1 MAKIYSIINQKGG
14 VGKTTTTINLGT
26 AMAACGAN
34 VLIIDMDP
42 QGNLS
47 TGMGVEKVKRE
58 KGVYNILIDNLSIN
72 DAVIKTEIPNL
83 NLIPSNDDLL
93 GIDIELS
100 NESDRVMRLK
110 KALEDLN
117 SYDYILLDCPPSLSL
132 LTLNALVAST
142 GALVPLQAEFYA
154 LEGLSQLLKTIED
167 IKNSVNHDLM
177 LEGVIITMFDGRNN
191 LSNQVEQ
198 DVRSYLGT
206 EVFTTK
212 IPRNIRLSEAPSH
225 GLPAL
230 IYDHKCS
237 GSAAYINLARE
248 VLNKSGWVI
257 EKKRKK
263 D

>member
-58 KGVYNILIDNLSIN
+58 KGIYNILIDNLSIN

-83 NLIPSNDDLL
+83 NLIPSNEDLL

-132 LTLNALVAST
+132 LTLHALVAST
-142 GALVPLQAEFYA
+142 GALVPLQAKFYA

-198 DVRSYLGT
+198 DVRSYLGA
-206 EVFTTK
+206 EVFSTK

-237 GSAAYINLARE
+237 GSIAYQKLAVEFLERE
-248 VLNKSGWVI
+248 GYL
-257 EKKRKK
+257 
-263 D
+263 

>member
-1 MAKIYSIINQKGG
+1 MTKIYSIINQKGG

-154 LEGLSQLLKTIED
+154 LEGLSQLLKTIEG

-257 EKKRKK
+257 E
-263 D
+263 

>member
-58 KGVYNILIDNLSIN
+58 KGIYNILIDNLSIN

-83 NLIPSNDDLL
+83 NLIPSNEDLL

-110 KALEDLN
+110 KALQDLN

-257 EKKRKK
+257 E
-263 D
+263 

>member
-83 NLIPSNDDLL
+83 NLIPSNEDLL

-167 IKNSVNHDLM
+167 IKNSVNHNLM

-198 DVRSYLGT
+198 DVRSYLGA

-257 EKKRKK
+257 E
-263 D
+263 

>member
-1 MAKIYSIINQKGG
+1 MTKIYSIINQKGG

-58 KGVYNILIDNLSIN
+58 KGIYNILIDNLSIN

-100 NESDRVMRLK
+100 NEGDRVIRLK

-257 EKKRKK
+257 E
-263 D
+263 

>member
-72 DAVIKTEIPNL
+72 DAVVKTEIPNL

-110 KALEDLN
+110 KALEDLK

-257 EKKRKK
+257 E
-263 D
+263 

>member
-177 LEGVIITMFDGRNN
+177 LEGVIITMFDGRNS
-191 LSNQVEQ
+191 LSHKVEQ
-198 DVRSYLGT
+198 DVRSYLGA
-206 EVFTTK
+206 EVFSTK

-257 EKKRKK
+257 E
-263 D
+263 

>member
-58 KGVYNILIDNLSIN
+58 KGVYNILIDNLLIN

-257 EKKRKK
+257 E
-263 D
+263 

>member
-83 NLIPSNDDLL
+83 NLIPSNEDLL

-154 LEGLSQLLKTIED
+154 LEGLRQLLKTIED
-167 IKNSVNHDLM
+167 IKNSVNHNLM

-257 EKKRKK
+257 E
-263 D
+263 

>member
-167 IKNSVNHDLM
+167 IKNSVNHNLM

-257 EKKRKK
+257 E
-263 D
+263 

>member
-1 MAKIYSIINQKGG
+1 MAE
-14 VGKTTTTINLGT
+14 
-26 AMAACGAN
+26 CGAN

-257 EKKRKK
+257 E
-263 D
+263 

>member
-1 MAKIYSIINQKGG
+1 MVKTYSIINQKGG

-47 TGMGVEKVKRE
+47 TGMGVEKVKRD

-72 DAVIKTEIPNL
+72 DAVVKTEIPNL

-93 GIDIELS
+93 GFDIELS

-110 KALEDLN
+110 KALENIN

-257 EKKRKK
+257 E
-263 D
+263 

>member
-1 MAKIYSIINQKGG
+1 
-14 VGKTTTTINLGT
+14 
-26 AMAACGAN
+26 
-34 VLIIDMDP
+34 MDP

-257 EKKRKK
+257 E
-263 D
+263 

>member
-1 MAKIYSIINQKGG
+1 
-14 VGKTTTTINLGT
+14 
-26 AMAACGAN
+26 MAACGAN

-257 EKKRKK
+257 E
-263 D
+263 

>member
-100 NESDRVMRLK
+100 SESDRVMRLK

-132 LTLNALVAST
+132 ITLNALVAST

-198 DVRSYLGT
+198 DVRSYLGA
-206 EVFTTK
+206 EVFSTK

-237 GSAAYINLARE
+237 GSTAYINLARE

-257 EKKRKK
+257 E
-263 D
+263 

>member
-1 MAKIYSIINQKGG
+1 MTKIYSIINQKGG

-58 KGVYNILIDNLSIN
+58 KGIYNILIDNLSIN

-83 NLIPSNDDLL
+83 NLIPSNEDLL

-167 IKNSVNHDLM
+167 IKNSVNHNLM

-257 EKKRKK
+257 E
-263 D
+263 

>member
-58 KGVYNILIDNLSIN
+58 KGIYNILIDNLSIN

-257 EKKRKK
+257 E
-263 D
+263 

>member
-1 MAKIYSIINQKGG
+1 MTKIYSIINQKGG

-58 KGVYNILIDNLSIN
+58 KGIYNILIDNLSIN

-83 NLIPSNDDLL
+83 NLIPSNEDLL

-257 EKKRKK
+257 E
-263 D
+263 

>member
-83 NLIPSNDDLL
+83 NLIPSNEDLL

-167 IKNSVNHDLM
+167 IKNSVNHNLM

-237 GSAAYINLARE
+237 GSTAYINLARE

-257 EKKRKK
+257 E
-263 D
+263 

>member
-1 MAKIYSIINQKGG
+1 
-14 VGKTTTTINLGT
+14 
-26 AMAACGAN
+26 
-34 VLIIDMDP
+34 
-42 QGNLS
+42 
-47 TGMGVEKVKRE
+47 MGVEKVKRE

-83 NLIPSNDDLL
+83 NLIPSNENLL

-257 EKKRKK
+257 E
-263 D
+263 

>member
-206 EVFTTK
+206 DVFTTK

-230 IYDHKCS
+230 IYDHKCP
-237 GSAAYINLARE
+237 GSTAYINLARE

-257 EKKRKK
+257 E
-263 D
+263 

>member
-1 MAKIYSIINQKGG
+1 MTKIYSIINQKGG

-167 IKNSVNHDLM
+167 IKNSVNHNLM

-257 EKKRKK
+257 E
-263 D
+263 

>member
-58 KGVYNILIDNLSIN
+58 KGIYNILIDNLSIN

-154 LEGLSQLLKTIED
+154 LEGLSQLLKTIEG

-257 EKKRKK
+257 E
-263 D
+263 

>member
-47 TGMGVEKVKRE
+47 TGMGVEKAKRE

-83 NLIPSNDDLL
+83 NLIPSNEDLL

-110 KALEDLN
+110 KALEDLK

-257 EKKRKK
+257 E
-263 D
+263 